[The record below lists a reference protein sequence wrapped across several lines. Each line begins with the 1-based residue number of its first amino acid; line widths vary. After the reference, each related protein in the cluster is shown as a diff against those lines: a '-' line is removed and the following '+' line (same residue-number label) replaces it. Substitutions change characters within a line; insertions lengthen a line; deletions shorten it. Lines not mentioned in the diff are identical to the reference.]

1 MSTAITNT
9 QHYLSAILKAVGD
22 GSLLRKATRYLNARR
37 VDRAIEQLYGLTVK
51 AGPFAEMRYIRI
63 PPYRAL
69 PGKIIGFYERE
80 LHAAVS
86 ETLGKS
92 YDTMINVGSAEGYYA
107 IGYARAFPN
116 TAVYAFDIDPRQQA
130 FCQQLAQ
137 LNNVEN
143 HVHIRGECRV
153 EDLQQLVTASTFI
166 FMDCEGCEFS
176 LLNPELVSNLKLA
189 DIIVELHD
197 FENGS
202 RNGRLKAA
210 FEATHN
216 VIEINFSPRLVS
228 EYPEVQFL
236 PSEKDREIAVM
247 DRDVES
253 QSWFYLRSKRLVDR
267 P

>member
-1 MSTAITNT
+1 MSIVTNV
-9 QHYLSAILKAVGD
+9 QHYVSATLRAVGD
-22 GSLLRKATRYLNARR
+22 GSLVRKATRYIHARR
-37 VDRAIEQLYGLTVK
+37 VDRAIEKRYGLEVK
-51 AGPFAEMRYIRI
+51 AGPFMGMRYIQI

-69 PGKIIGFYERE
+69 PGKIIGFYEQE
-80 LHAAVS
+80 LHPAIG
-86 ETLGKS
+86 ETLKTT

-107 IGYARAFPN
+107 VGYARSFPN

-137 LNNVEN
+137 LNHVEN
-143 HVHIRGECRV
+143 QVHIRGECRV
-153 EDLQQLVTASTFI
+153 EDLQQLVTSNTLI

-176 LLNPELVSNLKLA
+176 LLKPEVVPNLKLA

-202 RNGRLKAA
+202 RNRQLKAA
-210 FEATHN
+210 FEATHS
-216 VIEINFSPRLVS
+216 VTEIQFSPRHAS

-236 PSEKDREIAVM
+236 SSEKDRELAVM

-253 QSWFYLRSKRLVDR
+253 QSWFYLRSKRLVN
-267 P
+267 